1 MRRLAA
7 RSGSRDDLTRRNET
21 WLQSR
26 RQPICQPLETRTTAI
41 SAVLSYRQCF
51 INCVRLT
58 SRTGSPGALAA
69 SATSSGS
76 GTRPG
81 SVGRPRRRSHPCSP
95 DYATLVHSGD
105 PAFPEICAKMPR
117 PLDTPRNSTRISGSH
132 CCSHEFSALSQPTMI
147 GATTAAPGST
157 ARGAAVLGREDGC
170 PKGVPSA
177 GECCVRPRP
186 AFGTSAA
193 SSRANFARKPRQPR
207 TVALIDEGQWS
218 ELLLSRLKTHWPARR
233 WDVVSDTA
241 FGREKCLL
249 AGSTRSRAFQER
261 ASRV

>member
-117 PLDTPRNSTRISGSH
+117 PLDTPRNSTRISASH
-132 CCSHEFSALSQPTMI
+132 CCSHEQAAPSHHRIQRGTLPLRSKTSGPGHARRLVRAARII
-147 GATTAAPGST
+147 GARGRQIPRASLAPAAPIPHNPEVQIMDRSGQAPSD
-157 ARGAAVLGREDGC
+157 ARWAPR
-170 PKGVPSA
+170 A
-177 GECCVRPRP
+177 GEEIRLRPLDRGELHQNREAVRRHPRP
-186 AFGTSAA
+186 EHLG
-193 SSRANFARKPRQPR
+193 
-207 TVALIDEGQWS
+207 G
-218 ELLLSRLKTHWPARR
+218 
-233 WDVVSDTA
+233 
-241 FGREKCLL
+241 
-249 AGSTRSRAFQER
+249 
-261 ASRV
+261 